1 MAEVELDTAEPVAH
15 LRAGGELLAA
25 IRRDGL
31 TRTARQSRDLD
42 LGARVCGGLA
52 AYE

>member
-15 LRAGGELLAA
+15 LRAGGDLLAA

-31 TRTARQSRDLD
+31 AVTA
-42 LGARVCGGLA
+42 
-52 AYE
+52 